1 MLKKIFKFIKGY
13 VIIEITGNNKER
25 FVNMCLN
32 NFLNI
37 YDVVPIEDGLVM
49 KTDRSSFFSMRRL
62 VKKCGVRVRIV
73 RKCGAMHTLRLYHR
87 RYGFFAAGAAVA
99 MFLFFLPQYVL
110 CVEIDGEY
118 NADESEIRQVLREHG
133 VYPGARKKNI
143 DDLSEI
149 KDAIVFDIDG
159 INWAWLYD
167 EGARMRLQIQESSP
181 KPKVNDKST
190 PMDIVAAH
198 DGFVT
203 RADVYR
209 GERHVSIGT
218 SVAAGD
224 TLVSGK
230 VAVFPLGAEERYMYV
245 HSAAKVIADTV
256 RTESG
261 KFSTTETLR
270 IRTGRARALLTLS
283 IFGRD
288 IDLFRRVGYADYDEN
303 KIRHDLDIPV
313 IGYSGLSLTVTTARE
328 IRQVQRELTEDEVL
342 ARASEVLEERIC
354 KKLGA
359 RAVRTDEELAFAKN
373 GDVYSV
379 ELRMHL
385 KENIGIEVPLN
396 EELSG

>member
-13 VIIEITGNNKER
+13 VIIEVTGNNKER

-37 YDVVPIEDGLVM
+37 YDVVPVGDGLVM
-49 KTDRSSFFSMRRL
+49 KTDRSSFYSMRRL
-62 VKKCGVRVRIV
+62 VRKSGVSVRIIG
-73 RKCGAMHTLRLYHR
+73 KCGAMHTLRLYHR

-99 MFLFFLPQYVL
+99 VFLFLLPQYVL

-118 NADESEIRQVLREHG
+118 NADESEIREVLREHG
-133 VYPGARKKNI
+133 VYPGAKKKNI

-149 KDAIVFDIDG
+149 KNAIVFGVDG

-181 KPKVNDKST
+181 KPELQDKT
-190 PMDIVAAH
+190 VPTDIVAAY

-203 RADVYR
+203 SADVYR
-209 GERHVSIGT
+209 GERRVSAGT

-224 TLVSGK
+224 MLVSGK
-230 VAVFPLGAEERYMYV
+230 VAVFPAGAEERYMYV
-245 HSAAKVIADTV
+245 HSAAKVVADTV
-256 RTESG
+256 RMESG
-261 KFSTTETLR
+261 EFSALETLR
-270 IRTGRARALLTLS
+270 IKTGRARTLLTLH
-283 IFGRD
+283 IFGKD
-288 IDLFRRVGYADYDEN
+288 IDLFRSVGYAEFDEE
-303 KIRHDLDIPV
+303 KVRHDLDIPV

-328 IRQVQRELTEDEVL
+328 IRQAQRELTEDEVL
-342 ARASEVLEERIC
+342 LRASEALEKRIC

-359 RAVRTDEELAFAKN
+359 GAVKTDEELAYSKD
-373 GDVYSV
+373 GDTYSV

-385 KENIGIEVPLN
+385 KENIGIEVPLK